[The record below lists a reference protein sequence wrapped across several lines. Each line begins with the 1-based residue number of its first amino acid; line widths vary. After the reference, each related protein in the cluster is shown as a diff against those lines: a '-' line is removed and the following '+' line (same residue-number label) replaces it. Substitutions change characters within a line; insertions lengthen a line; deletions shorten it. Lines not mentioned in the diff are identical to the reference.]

1 MMRFVSFVL
10 IIRNLSGV
18 CHLCGNITKAAS
30 SIHCTAMHF
39 PMYLC
44 TVYKI

>member
-18 CHLCGNITKAAS
+18 CHLCGNIIKAAS
-30 SIHCTAMHF
+30 SVHYSHAFPRVFMHC
-39 PMYLC
+39 L
-44 TVYKI
+44 